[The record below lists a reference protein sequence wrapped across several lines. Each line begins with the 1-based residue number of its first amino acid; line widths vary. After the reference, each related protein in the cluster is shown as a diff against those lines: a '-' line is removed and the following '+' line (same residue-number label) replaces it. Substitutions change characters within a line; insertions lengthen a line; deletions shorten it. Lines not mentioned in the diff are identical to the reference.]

1 MGRGISSRVS
11 GAAAAAVIAS
21 GALLAGC
28 GGDDEQAES
37 TPAGS
42 PAAAVTTTGGEGN
55 KIRKCEAFKGSDPS
69 DEQELT
75 YTGPDTRRDNDGV
88 MGKLVNDTGATVW
101 VLPRGYT
108 NAWAKREC
116 TLEKGAST
124 YFSKNGGY
132 VFAFRPEARDADDK
146 PCEFATC
153 IRLVDPYV
161 GYPEFSG
168 SVDREVFSKP
178 QYKVEQ
184 KENQENSFVRGSSR
198 VTVKREKDGYYDRQF
213 PDDYRNSKMS
223 DWAQYTVR
231 VEGLINF

>member
-1 MGRGISSRVS
+1 MVRRIRWQVS
-11 GAAAAAVIAS
+11 GVAAVIAF

-28 GGDDEQAES
+28 GGDDEQTVS

-42 PAAAVTTTGGEGN
+42 PASAVTTTGGEGN
-55 KIRKCEAFKGSDPS
+55 KIRKCEAFNGTDPS

-75 YTGPDTRRDNDGV
+75 YTGPDTTRDNDGV

-101 VLPRGYT
+101 VLPSGFT
-108 NAWAKREC
+108 KPWAKREC

-124 YFSKNGGY
+124 YFSRSGY
-132 VFAFRPEARDADDK
+132 VFAFRPEAREAEDK

-184 KENQENSFVRGSSR
+184 KENQENSFVRGASK